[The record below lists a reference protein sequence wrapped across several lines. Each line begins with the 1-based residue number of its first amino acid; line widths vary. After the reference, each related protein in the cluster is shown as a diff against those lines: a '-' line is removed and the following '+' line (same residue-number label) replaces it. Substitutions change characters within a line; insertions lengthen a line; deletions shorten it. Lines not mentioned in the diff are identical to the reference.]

1 MDDIRERLA
10 RERDAAIR
18 RLREL
23 GISPHLD
30 DDAAPHAGTDT
41 VRDEGDV
48 AQASEQQDVSFM
60 TRERVAERVNQLS
73 AALQRLHEG
82 QYGLCER
89 CAAPIEPA
97 RLKALPEATTCRACQ
112 ETIEREGTGKAA

>member
-1 MDDIRERLA
+1 MEHMRERLE
-10 RERDAAIR
+10 RERDAAIG

-30 DDAAPHAGTDT
+30 ETDAPHAGTDT

-48 AQASEQQDVSFM
+48 AQASERQDLSFM

-73 AALQRLHEG
+73 AALRRLHEG
-82 QYGLCER
+82 RYGLCER
-89 CAAPIEPA
+89 CGGVIELA
-97 RLKALPEATTCRACQ
+97 RLAALPEATTCRDCQ
-112 ETIEREGTGKAA
+112 EILERERGQAA